1 MQVKTFYQ
9 LSHDELFQIFQTR
22 VAVFVVEQACA
33 YQEVDEI
40 DKEADTLHV
49 FSRQQGQLQAYARC
63 YKPDSA
69 SCAIGRVLVSAD
81 CRGKGVAQTL
91 MSSAI
96 ETCRSHYGQLPV
108 KIAAQTYLTQ
118 FYQSF
123 GFEPSGEAYLEDGI
137 EHIDMILP

>member
-9 LSHDELFQIFQTR
+9 LSHDELFAIFQTR

-33 YQEVDEI
+33 YQEVDDI
-40 DKEADTLHV
+40 DKAPDTLHV
-49 FSRQQGQLQAYARC
+49 FSAHEGALQAYARC
-63 YKPDSA
+63 YKPDAA
-69 SCAIGRVLVSAD
+69 SCAIGRVLVSAES
-81 CRGKGVAQTL
+81 RGKGVAQTL
-91 MSSAI
+91 MTRAI
-96 ETCRSHYGQLPV
+96 ETCRSHYGQLPI

-123 GFEPSGEAYLEDGI
+123 GFEPCGEAYLEDGI